1 MSRWAIDQG
10 GETLTTYELLVIH
23 SPLLTEDQHREQL
36 DRVKDVITRNE
47 GQPGKED
54 VWGRRRLAYPIRN
67 QRDGYYAV
75 LHFDAPTTGTCLAEL
90 ERFCKIEETVLRHL
104 VTRAVLDKSLGTPI
118 AARGEAEAQAAADSA
133 PQAAPTAPEAS
144 EPAPAAAASRRDE
157 PESSSN
163 DEEGESDTN

>member
-1 MSRWAIDQG
+1 
-10 GETLTTYELLVIH
+10 LTTYELLVIH
-23 SPLLTEDQHREQL
+23 SPLLTEEQHREQL

-118 AARGEAEAQAAADSA
+118 AARGEAEAQSATESA
-133 PQAAPTAPEAS
+133 PQAAPAPQATPATPEAP
-144 EPAPAAAASRRDE
+144 EPAPAAAAARRDE
-157 PESSSN
+157 PESSST
-163 DEEGESDTN
+163 DEEGKSESN